1 MIMGIEEKKLAGQ
14 LDLVI
19 TELTNRMRI
28 TTARESGLTGIQFF
42 ILRHIADKQKLTI
55 TDLACTLGVTLSA
68 ITGLVNRLVNMG
80 LAEREQDNDDKRV
93 VWVKVTAKGLDVINQ
108 ANKSRAKDLQYF
120 LKHLPPKTQA
130 SLPEFCQTM
139 GRVLDINT
147 LRK

>member
-1 MIMGIEEKKLAGQ
+1 MDVKEKLAEQ
-14 LDLVI
+14 LDLII

-28 TTARESGLTGIQFF
+28 ATARESGLTGIQFF

-108 ANKSRAKDLQYF
+108 ANKSRA
-120 LKHLPPKTQA
+120 
-130 SLPEFCQTM
+130 
-139 GRVLDINT
+139 
-147 LRK
+147 

>member
-1 MIMGIEEKKLAGQ
+1 MGIEEKKLAGQ

-120 LKHLPPKTQA
+120 LKHLPPKTQE
-130 SLPEFCQTM
+130 SLADFCQTL
-139 GRVLDINT
+139 GKVLDINSFS
-147 LRK
+147 K

>member
-1 MIMGIEEKKLAGQ
+1 MSIDEEKLAGQ
-14 LDLVI
+14 LDLII

-28 TTARESGLTGIQFF
+28 TTAKESGLTGIQFF
-42 ILRHIADKQKLTI
+42 ILRYIADKQKLTI

-80 LAEREQDNDDKRV
+80 LAERQQDKDDRRV
-93 VWVKVTAKGLDVINQ
+93 VWVRVTAKGLDLIRR
-108 ANKSRAKDLQYF
+108 ANKSRAKDLHHY